1 MGWFGDPYREWGL
14 GASLSPWQPRAP
26 ISHAEEGTCRR
37 PALSDPAKL
46 SSKGLVPISPP
57 RAVLENRPLF
67 RPPRGVDWAVGAGH
81 GLQTVRKQPPCPT
94 PTPGAGTAISHSS
107 SSSPPAQSQ
116 IPPRSFPWHSFPPA
130 SRQRQ
135 TRPLVLPRGAAHGR
149 DPVLGCRVPLL
160 LLSLFSRPSASGLTL
175 LTLSFH
181 RYHMEIFLKSGTTVK
196 CAKSCLH
203 SGNTPF
209 HVDYFTRF
217 REYSKSSENTG
228 AVGTTFYITM
238 GAWSITSFL
247 HHTVLCSRA
256 WMLEPGCLSS
266 NPSPPTLF
274 IISRASLEEFT

>member
-1 MGWFGDPYREWGL
+1 MGL

-67 RPPRGVDWAVGAGH
+67 RPPRGVDWGVGAGH
-81 GLQTVRKQPPCPT
+81 GLQTVGKQPPCPT
-94 PTPGAGTAISHSS
+94 PTPGAGTGISHSS

-160 LLSLFSRPSASGLTL
+160 LLSLFTRPSASGLTL

-181 RYHMEIFLKSGTTVK
+181 RYHMENFFFKW
-196 CAKSCLH
+196 H
-203 SGNTPF
+203 
-209 HVDYFTRF
+209 R
-217 REYSKSSENTG
+217 
-228 AVGTTFYITM
+228 
-238 GAWSITSFL
+238 
-247 HHTVLCSRA
+247 
-256 WMLEPGCLSS
+256 
-266 NPSPPTLF
+266 
-274 IISRASLEEFT
+274 